1 MTRSGRLLRLRR
13 TAHEHPRRGPCWS
26 PCPQSLRS
34 FAGSTPFGDVV
45 PHCLRQRLPLLVFQW
60 DGFFEKALASGPAG
74 AKRSGRG
81 WRIACDSTPEP
92 ATAQGAE
99 CLLRSPTRVAARSKA
114 IRARHAEGVASG
126 HSFPGTASAFLQ
138 GSAIRARR
146 GFFLADGGTELSL
159 PPLACVKNVKPITA
173 TIHWGAAWEI
183 CVPRLSRPIAC

>member
-13 TAHEHPRRGPCWS
+13 TAHEPPRRGPCWS

-34 FAGSTPFGDVV
+34 FAGSTPLGDVV
-45 PHCLRQRLPLLVFQW
+45 PHCLRQRLPLLVFQR
-60 DGFFEKALASGPAG
+60 GEFFEKALALGPAG

-99 CLLRSPTRVAARSKA
+99 CLLRSTPRGFVRTKA

-126 HSFPGTASAFLQ
+126 HSFFDLG
-138 GSAIRARR
+138 AIM
-146 GFFLADGGTELSL
+146 
-159 PPLACVKNVKPITA
+159 
-173 TIHWGAAWEI
+173 AAWV
-183 CVPRLSRPIAC
+183 CHTGA